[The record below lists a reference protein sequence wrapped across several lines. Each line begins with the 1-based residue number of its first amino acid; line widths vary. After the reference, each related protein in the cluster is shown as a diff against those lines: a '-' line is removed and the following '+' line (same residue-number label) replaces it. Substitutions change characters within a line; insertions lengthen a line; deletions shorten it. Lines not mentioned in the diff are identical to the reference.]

1 MDKKIQKFLEGEDI
15 KFEVIKHRKV
25 YTAFNAAETQHINPK
40 EVVKTVLVKFDKP
53 LAFVTE
59 FPAPQAAPKK
69 AIKTSKSKAVPAP
82 APKVEKYSLALVAVP
97 AGKHLDFKKIDTFV
111 FDVQSKLY
119 KKLVKQNPKL
129 PKPIKVKS
137 SIAKE
142 KDIAAKLNT
151 KYLLAPLEIYD
162 LPLFMDKKLTL
173 NKNIIFTAGSFTES
187 VKVPSKQFFKATEP
201 ILGNFAK

>member
-1 MDKKIQKFLEGEDI
+1 MDKKIQKFLETEGVQ
-15 KFEVIKHRKV
+15 FEVIKHRKV

-59 FPAPQAAPKK
+59 TPPEAPAKKIPKTAKAP
-69 AIKTSKSKAVPAP
+69 AKAVQ
-82 APKVEKYSLALVAVP
+82 PKVEKFSLVLVAVP
-97 AGKHLDFKKIDTFV
+97 AGKHLDFKKIDAFV
-111 FDVQSKLY
+111 FDVQTKLY

-142 KDIAAKLNT
+142 KDIAAKLKT

-173 NKNIIFTAGSFTES
+173 NKNVIFTAGSFTES